1 MESVLKDIRYAL
13 RTLWQ
18 RPGFTVVAVVTI
30 GLGVGSVTAL
40 FSVVNAVVLS
50 PLPYDAP
57 EELVRV
63 WSSNAERGVALG
75 FVSPPDIVDFQ
86 EMNRTLTGLAAYS
99 EAELALIDQD
109 GAAVKATGTWAGDNL
124 FTVLGVGPLVGR
136 VLTPADGEPGA
147 EKVVVLSHGFW
158 QTRFGGSS
166 AALGQSI
173 TVEDAPYTIVG
184 VMPPGFDFPGSSQF
198 WANRY
203 LLDYPGRYARWMDVV
218 ARAQP
223 GVDIE
228 AVRADLA
235 NVALRLEEEYPR
247 TNRAYSTTVVPLH
260 EAVVGET
267 KTTLIVL
274 LGATGFLLLIACVN
288 VINLLLSRMADR
300 GQEIALRTALGAG
313 RGRLGRQLMTESL
326 VLAGVGAAVGLG
338 FAGMGIEALSSFGP
352 ENLPRLDEISLDSRV
367 LLFALAVTSVTGI
380 LFGLAPLL
388 RLYRTDVQ
396 ATLQEGSK
404 GSTSGGGRERMRSL
418 LVITEVALAVILVV
432 GAGLLS
438 KSFSRLLSAE
448 PGFDAENVLTL
459 QMDLPSGSYRDL
471 QKVADYYG
479 ILTARIEGLP
489 GVASTAATAALPFD
503 REIPFLGNF
512 LIQDRVTPK
521 QGEEPRA
528 HYRQVTPGFFQTM
541 GIDLLTGRDFDSRD
555 DGTSP
560 GVAIVNESL
569 AAAYFPNEDPIGR
582 VIEGLPPHVALGG
595 FLAESFEIIGV
606 AQDVKYFGLAED
618 SQPSLYLPIAQ
629 APFRRMYLAVRTQ
642 QDPDL
647 LMAAVRSEIAALDVT
662 VPVSRVS
669 TAERILSNSVARER
683 FSTMLLSLF
692 AAVALI
698 LAVVGIYGVTSY
710 AVTQRTAEMGIRMAI
725 GAEPGD
731 VLRMVLLEGVR
742 LTLTGVAVGLAGA
755 WGLSRLMASQLYG
768 ISATDPTTFAWVAVA
783 LSAVA
788 FVAAYVPALRAARMD
803 PVLALQGE
811 GR

>member
-1 MESVLKDIRYAL
+1 MESVLKDVRYAL
-13 RTLWQ
+13 RTLWK
-18 RPGFTVVAVVTI
+18 RPGFTLVAVITI
-30 GLGVGSVTAL
+30 GLGVGSVTTL

-75 FVSPPDIVDFQ
+75 FMSPPDIVDFQ
-86 EMNRTLTGLAAYS
+86 DMNQTLTGLAAFS
-99 EAELALIDQD
+99 EAELALIDKD

-124 FTVLGVGPLVGR
+124 FTVLGVRPLIGR
-136 VLTPADGEPGA
+136 ALTPEDGKPDA
-147 EKVVVLSHGFW
+147 AKVVVLANDFW
-158 QTRFGGSS
+158 QTRFGGTRD
-166 AALGQSI
+166 ALGQSI
-173 TVEDAPYTIVG
+173 TIEDAPYTIVG
-184 VMPPGFDFPGSSQF
+184 VMPAGFDFPGSSRF
-198 WANRY
+198 WANRF

-218 ARAQP
+218 ARAKP
-223 GVDIE
+223 GMNVE
-228 AVRADLA
+228 AVRADLS
-235 NVALRLEEEYPR
+235 NVASRLEEEYPG
-247 TNRAYSTTVVPLH
+247 TNRAYSTAVVPLH
-260 EAVVGET
+260 DAVVGET
-267 KTTLIVL
+267 GTTLMVL

-313 RGRLGRQLMTESL
+313 RRRLGRQLLTESL
-326 VLAGVGAAVGLG
+326 VLAAVGAAVGLG
-338 FAGMGIEALSSFGP
+338 LAGIGIEALERFGP
-352 ENLPRLDEISLDSRV
+352 ANLPRLDEVSLDRSV
-367 LLFALAVTSVTGI
+367 MLFALAVTSITGL
-380 LFGLAPLL
+380 LFGAAPLL
-388 RLYRTDVQ
+388 RMSRTSVQ

-404 GSTSGGGRERMRSL
+404 GATAGGGRERLRSL
-418 LVITEVALAVILVV
+418 LVVTEVALAVILVV
-432 GAGLLS
+432 GAGLLT
-438 KSFSRLLSAE
+438 KSFSKLLSAE

-459 QMDLPSGSYRDL
+459 QVDLPSGSYRDL

-479 ILTARIEGLP
+479 SVTARMEALP
-489 GVASTAATAALPFD
+489 GVASVAATAALPFD

-512 LIQDRVTPK
+512 LIQDRVAPE

-528 HYRQVTPGFFQTM
+528 HYRQITPGFFRTM
-541 GIDLLTGRDFDSRD
+541 GIDLLTGREFDSRD
-555 DGTSP
+555 DGTAP

-569 AAAYFPNEDPIGR
+569 AAAYFPNEDPIGK

-629 APFRRMYLAVRTQ
+629 APFRRMYLAMRTQ
-642 QDPDL
+642 QDPDG
-647 LMAAVRSEIAALDVT
+647 LMANVRSEIAALDVT

-683 FSTMLLSLF
+683 FSMMLLLLF
-692 AAVALI
+692 AGVALI
-698 LAVVGIYGVTSY
+698 LAIVGIYGVTSY
-710 AVTQRTAEMGIRMAI
+710 AVTQRTAEMGIRIAV

-731 VLRMVLLEGVR
+731 VMRMVLIDGVR
-742 LTLTGVAVGLAGA
+742 LTLAGVGIGLVGA

-768 ISATDPTTFAWVAVA
+768 ISATDPSTFLWVAVV
-783 LSAVA
+783 LTGVAVI
-788 FVAAYVPALRAARMD
+788 AAYIPAQRAARMD